1 MKFLELMENR
11 DNYLYE
17 LNKWLIDNPE
27 VFVQQVLP
35 RELLKEIWYFQHIT
49 INRYKNEKSK

>member
-11 DNYLYE
+11 DDYLYE

-35 RELLKEIWYFQHIT
+35 KELLEEIWYFQHIT
-49 INRYKNEKSK
+49 INKYKNEESE

>member
-11 DNYLYE
+11 DDYLYG

-35 RELLKEIWYFQHIT
+35 KELLEEIWYFQHIT
-49 INRYKNEKSK
+49 INKYKNEESK